1 MKKIIKHALVAA
13 ICSSLATS
21 GFSQP
26 AKADSQSI
34 ERGRWITQS
43 GNLEVEITPCAN
55 ALCGTV
61 VRVIA
66 NNSMSKPGSAMAAA
80 DARSPLGMKILSD
93 FKPSGDA
100 EWKGRIYNREDG
112 ETYDCVMT
120 LLAPDQLKIRAYKGL
135 PLFGKTQLWSRVAE
149 RVAQ

>member
-1 MKKIIKHALVAA
+1 MKKIIEHVLAVAA
-13 ICSSLATS
+13 CTIMATS
-21 GFSQP
+21 TFSQP
-26 AKADSQSI
+26 VNAGSHSI
-34 ERGRWITQS
+34 EHGRWATQS
-43 GNLEVEITPCAN
+43 GNLEVEIAPCSN

-66 NNSMSKPGSAMAAA
+66 NNSMSKPGAAMAPT

-120 LLAPDQLKIRAYKGL
+120 LAAPDQLKIRAYKVL
-135 PLFGKTQLWSRVAE
+135 PLFGKTQLWRRVAE
-149 RVAQ
+149 QAAQ

>member
-1 MKKIIKHALVAA
+1 MKKIIKHSLAVAA
-13 ICSSLATS
+13 CSILTTS
-21 GFSQP
+21 AFSQQ
-26 AKADSQSI
+26 ANADSQSI

-43 GNLEVEITPCAN
+43 GNLEVEIAPCAN

-61 VRVIA
+61 MRVIA
-66 NNSMSKPGSAMAAA
+66 NNSMSKPGAAMAAA

-100 EWKGRIYNREDG
+100 EWKGSIYNREDG

-120 LLAPDQLKIRAYKGL
+120 LVAPDQLKIRAYKGL
-135 PLFGKTQLWSRVAE
+135 PLFGKTQLWRRVAE
-149 RVAQ
+149 RAAP